1 MELIFNAEL
10 KNDTPVFLGGYD
22 TLYYRDGSSE
32 GLRSQSVKGLM
43 RYWMRVYYAT
53 QGYNLD
59 EISEETNNILGGK
72 SKDGKELITS
82 KVKIRCY
89 TKCDEPSYIQG
100 IQDIL
105 NNIPRIK
112 LLKLRKDDKLNYA
125 KKLESELSLYVI
137 RDNLNDNNKKLIIGS
152 LVTGIILSG
161 IGKMSRRGFGCFSM
175 KIKEDCTSIFQKNI
189 NGLFESD
196 DLNDKKTSIINI
208 IKETRKCIQP
218 KRNYGNVLP
227 PIHSFSHCKM
237 YIIKVQDKMK
247 TIQDLQ
253 EFTVRSLRQRSLRQI
268 KPYQITNQHHARL
281 DQITNQHAAWFLGLP
296 REQRGTGYTGY
307 NINNNRI
314 ERRASPMFIAVHNNF
329 AIITIF
335 KSKDWPTQIRWTQI
349 RWKGKNKPQPID
361 VMKANYIEAIN
372 NAYGVIDSELN
383 RYLRNKGYQV
393 EEIDSNQ
400 LN

>member
-1 MELIFNAEL
+1 MQRLKVIKNMELIFNAEL

-53 QGYNLD
+53 QEYNLD
-59 EISEETNNILGGK
+59 EISEKTNNILGGK

-82 KVKIRCY
+82 KVKISCY
-89 TKCDEPSYIQG
+89 TRDMPSF
-100 IQDIL
+100 IL
-105 NNIPRIK
+105 PMDIPRIN
-112 LLKLRKDDKLNYA
+112 LLKLGKYQLNYA
-125 KKLESELSLYVI
+125 EELESELSLYN
-137 RDNLNDNNKKLIIGS
+137 RDLDENHKRLVIGS

-175 KIKEDCTSIFQKNI
+175 KIKKDCTGIFKENI

-196 DLNDKKTSIINI
+196 NLDDKKTSIINI

-237 YIIKVQDKMK
+237 YIIKVQDRMK
-247 TIQDLQ
+247 AIQDLQ
-253 EFTVRSLRQRSLRQI
+253 EFTVRSLRQRQI
-268 KPYQITNQHHARL
+268 RPDQITNQHH
-281 DQITNQHAAWFLGLP
+281 AWFLGLP

-307 NINNNRI
+307 IYINNNKNKI

-335 KSKDWPTQIRWTQI
+335 KSKDWPTQIL
-349 RWKGKNKPQPID
+349 WKGKNKPQPID
-361 VMKANYIEAIN
+361 VISAIN
-372 NAYGVIDSELN
+372 NAYNVINSELN
-383 RYLRNKGYQV
+383 IYLQNKRYQV
-393 EEIDSNQ
+393 VEIDSNQ